1 MAHTMRFATTH
12 EKPKQLHPDFAFLQ
26 ICATLPG
33 MDWDDLRYVLAIA
46 RAGGLNGAARALDVN
61 PSSVY
66 RRLEA
71 LEAAMETRLFE
82 RLRAGYRLTPSGE
95 ALADAAE
102 RMEREAL
109 AVENRIKGTDVRLE
123 GHLRVSTSDA
133 VSLHLLPRW
142 LAEFRDTY
150 PGLTLDIA
158 STNQIVDLSKREAD
172 VVIRGTAKPPDHLVG
187 RRCGPIHFAAYA
199 SKRYLDKAGRGR
211 PLADYDW
218 LGFDGPML
226 RVQQAKW
233 VAERVPE
240 ARVRLR
246 YDNFAPIR
254 LAAASGLGCAA
265 LPCFACED
273 DPALE
278 RLPETLTPTDFHLWV
293 LTHPDLRKS
302 ARVRAFLQFFGTR
315 LAALDSSLMIGV
327 PP

>member
-1 MAHTMRFATTH
+1 
-12 EKPKQLHPDFAFLQ
+12 
-26 ICATLPG
+26 
-33 MDWDDLRYVLAIA
+33 MDWDDLRYVLAIS

-71 LEAAMETRLFE
+71 LEKAMEVRLFE

-95 ALADAAE
+95 ALAEAAE

-109 AVENRIKGTDVRLE
+109 SVENRIKGTDVRLE
-123 GHLRVSTSDA
+123 GHLRVSTSEA
-133 VSLHLLPRW
+133 VTLHLLPRW

-172 VVIRGTAKPPDHLVG
+172 VVIRGTDNPPPHLVG
-187 RRCGPIHFAAYA
+187 RRCGLIRFAAYA
-199 SKRYLDKAGRGR
+199 SSRYLDKAGRDR
-211 PLADYDW
+211 PLADYEW

-233 VAERVPE
+233 VAEHVPE

-246 YDNFAPIR
+246 FDSFAPIR
-254 LAAASGLGCAA
+254 LATGMGLGCAA
-265 LPCFACED
+265 LPCFACDD
-273 DPALE
+273 DPNLE
-278 RLPETLTPTDFHLWV
+278 RLPDTVTETSFHLWV

-315 LAALDSSLMIGV
+315 LAALDGAGSAAAG
-327 PP
+327 